1 LLWWRLIPLAATLVL
16 ASCGRQQPQAVKKEA
31 ANPHSVT
38 LSWKPSKSPVAGY
51 NVYRVLPPGGP
62 IKVSSGI
69 VTETQFTDR
78 TVEAGTTYF
87 YFVTAVDSK
96 GIESRPSERLSIAV
110 PASAT
115 PPARQ

>member
-51 NVYRVLPPGGP
+51 KVYRVLPPGGP
-62 IKVSSGI
+62 IKLSPSI
-69 VTETQFTDR
+69 VTDTQFTDHL
-78 TVEAGTTYF
+78 VEAGNTYF
-87 YFVTAVDSK
+87 YFITTVDSK
-96 GIESRPSERLSIAV
+96 GIESRPSEKLSV
-110 PASAT
+110 PVPTDPT
-115 PPARQ
+115 PPAKQ